1 MKRHVMGLAYHGK
14 HYHGWQIQPE
24 DISVQ
29 AKVQHALK
37 QFSLNDVSIVCAGR
51 TDSGVHA
58 AQQCIHFDSDVERPS
73 HSWVKGTNAFLPN
86 DIQILWHKIIDDDFH
101 ARFSAISRRYCYLLR
116 HQEQH
121 QVLWQDN
128 ALVLSA
134 ELNIDNMREASKYLL
149 GEHDFSSFRVSQCQ
163 AHSPVRTIHVC
174 DVIQKDQWVG
184 VRIEA
189 NAFLHHM
196 VRIIVYTLI
205 QVGLGIEQPIWIK
218 DLLLA
223 KSRLAINNMS
233 PACGLYFEG
242 AKYKDD
248 YHLPNF
254 YTTLALEGV

>member
-1 MKRHVMGLAYHGK
+1 M
-14 HYHGWQIQPE
+14 
-24 DISVQ
+24 
-29 AKVQHALK
+29 
-37 QFSLNDVSIVCAGR
+37 
-51 TDSGVHA
+51 SG
-58 AQQCIHFDSDVERPS
+58 
-73 HSWVKGTNAFLPN
+73 
-86 DIQILWHKIIDDDFH
+86 
-101 ARFSAISRRYCYLLR
+101 
-116 HQEQH
+116 
-121 QVLWQDN
+121 
-128 ALVLSA
+128 
-134 ELNIDNMREASKYLL
+134 
-149 GEHDFSSFRVSQCQ
+149 SFTC
-163 AHSPVRTIHVC
+163 RTIHVC

-205 QVGLGIEQPIWIK
+205 QVGLGIEQPLWIK

-223 KSRLAINNMS
+223 KSRLAINNMA